1 MEREEKAKVVAS
13 VWGAEFIEFLT
24 LPSMILIGPSGPL
37 EVFLDVFMT
46 LSPSKFIYLY
56 IV

>member
-37 EVFLDVFMT
+37 EGFLDVFMT